1 MNTTLVIV
9 IVIVVVILL
18 AAGASAFY
26 IGRNKRT
33 QRLRE
38 QFGPEYDRSIEQT
51 GTRRDA
57 ESELRM
63 REKRHEKLELRQ
75 LPAEQRDEFQRR
87 WTLVQGEFVDDP
99 AHAVGDADRLV
110 TEVMS
115 ARGYPVDE
123 FDQRADD
130 LSVRYPQ
137 VTQHYRQARQIAQA
151 NERGEAGT
159 EDLRHA
165 VTSYRSLVAALLSDQ
180 DARQHNGG
188 DGDTRTQDDT
198 HEETRT

>member
-9 IVIVVVILL
+9 IVIVVVIVL
-18 AAGASAFY
+18 AAGASALF
-26 IGRNKRT
+26 IARNKRT

-38 QFGPEYDRSIEQT
+38 QFGPEYDRSIEQG

-57 ESELRM
+57 ESELRA
-63 REKRHEKLELRQ
+63 REKRHQELELRE

-99 AHAVGDADRLV
+99 TRAVGDADRLV

-115 ARGYPVDE
+115 ARGYPVEE

-130 LSVRYPQ
+130 LSVRYPR
-137 VTQHYRQARQIAQA
+137 VTQHYRQARRIAQA

-165 VTSYRSLVAALLSDQ
+165 VTSYRSLVTALLSDQ

-188 DGDTRTQDDT
+188 DGDTRTQDT